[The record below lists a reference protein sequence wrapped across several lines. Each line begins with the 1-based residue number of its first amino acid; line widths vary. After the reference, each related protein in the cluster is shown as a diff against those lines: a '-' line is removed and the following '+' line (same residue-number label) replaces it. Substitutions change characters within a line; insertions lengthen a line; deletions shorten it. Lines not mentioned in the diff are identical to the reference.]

1 MPWYK
6 NFLGSIL
13 FGANMENFGA
23 YTNGE
28 QMSLLKIKLESAV
41 NSVWDRLSSTWEQLL
56 LAKLFDI

>member
-13 FGANMENFGA
+13 FGANMENFGT
-23 YTNGE
+23 YPNGE